1 MPPAPSSTLIAT
13 LGTEAQVVTLALDC
27 LLAKDEPVSRVMVLH
42 TLPPDGLIPE
52 AVERVRAEFSSSY
65 YSNSI
70 QLQLIEMRGSQGAL
84 LDVDSAE
91 GAEVALQTIYRVLR
105 QEKLDE
111 RRVHFCIAGGR
122 KTMSLFG
129 MAAAQMLFDKDDHL
143 WHLITH
149 GKLLEEKR
157 MHAAEGEEAIMVE
170 IPITLWSAISPA
182 LTDLINIDDPLQ
194 AVERQRALRLHES
207 YDRARVFVMGSL
219 SYAERRVVRLL
230 VREGLGDKEIATRL
244 GLSSRTVE
252 TELAEARRLAAAHWD
267 LPDVTRTQLVALLAL
282 YFASNPD

>member
-1 MPPAPSSTLIAT
+1 
-13 LGTEAQVVTLALDC
+13 
-27 LLAKDEPVSRVMVLH
+27 MVLH
-42 TLPPDGLIPE
+42 TLPPDGLILE
-52 AVERVRAEFSSSY
+52 AVERVRAEFSSRY

-105 QEKLDE
+105 QEKLNE

-129 MAAAQMLFDKDDHL
+129 MAAAQMLFDKDDRL

-157 MHAAEGEEAIMVE
+157 MHAVEGEETIMVE

-207 YDRARVFVMGSL
+207 YERARVFVMGSL

-252 TELAEARRLAAAHWD
+252 TELGEARRLAASHWD